1 MRQWSSFLTAAL
13 RRTAGQQRLHPAH
26 PERDAL
32 TDLPALR
39 RFLTD
44 VPTQRVRATRRD
56 VAALRPLRD
65 RLRAVFEAV
74 DAGRPRQA
82 VDRLNALLV
91 DHPIRPQISG
101 HDDSDWHL
109 HLTERGDVA
118 ARYAANAVM
127 GLAVLVTQLGL
138 DRLGICAAAGC
149 RNAFVDTSTN
159 RSRRYC
165 SDRCATSERRGL
177 PRAQSSRAQLPRRD
191 VMRHRGGQ

>member
-1 MRQWSSFLTAAL
+1 MELVSYSDYAV
-13 RRTAGQQRLHPAH
+13 RLVNGSACPAAH

-65 RLRAVFEAV
+65 RLQAVFEAV

-91 DHPIRPQISG
+91 DHAIRPQISVTMTATG
-101 HDDSDWHL
+101 ITPD
-109 HLTERGDVA
+109 RAGDVA

-165 SDRCATSERRGL
+165 PTAA
-177 PRAQSSRAQLPRRD
+177 PRANVAAYRARQKQSGAATGRD

>member
-1 MRQWSSFLTAAL
+1 VELVSYSDYAV
-13 RRTAGQQRLHPAH
+13 RLVNSADPAH

-32 TDLPALR
+32 ADLPALR

-44 VPTQRVRATRRD
+44 VPAQRVRATRRD
-56 VAALRPLRD
+56 VAALRPLRE

-74 DAGRPRQA
+74 ESARPGQA
-82 VDRLNALLV
+82 VDRLNALLL

-101 HDDSDWHL
+101 HDDSGWHL
-109 HLTERGDVA
+109 HLTERGEVA

-127 GLAVLVTQLGL
+127 GLAVLVTQFGL

-149 RNAFVDTSTN
+149 RNVFVDTSTN

-165 SDRCATSERRGL
+165 SDRCATRANVAAYRARQRSGSATRGA
-177 PRAQSSRAQLPRRD
+177 R
-191 VMRHRGGQ
+191 